1 MRKLL
6 ALTAAALALAGLA
19 SAVPDHPAWSQAAR
33 TIRVVISVPPGG
45 DLKLIKDALV
55 KAGVTVRSAA
65 LVGSH
70 ATRYKVPASKP

>member
-6 ALTAAALALAGLA
+6 TLTVAALALASLA

-45 DLKLIKDALV
+45 SIDLV
-55 KAGVTVRSAA
+55 VRIQI
-65 LVGSH
+65 G
-70 ATRYKVPASKP
+70 RASCRERV